1 MERVTGIGGFFF
13 RARDPQAL
21 KTWYQQH
28 LGMFQDREGHEDE
41 PWQQEAGPTAFEPLA
56 ADTEYF
62 SRPEQMWMLN
72 LRVRNLDAMVAQ
84 LREAG
89 IEVKVDPEDYPFGRF
104 ARTHDPE
111 GNPIELWQPLED
123 ADTSRPAAD

>member
-21 KTWYQQH
+21 KAWYQQH
-28 LGMFQDREGHEDE
+28 LGVVQGEDGNEDE
-41 PWQQEAGPTAFEPLA
+41 PWRQEAGPTAFQPFP
-56 ADTEYF
+56 ADTDYF
-62 SRPEQMWMLN
+62 GRPEQMWMLN

-84 LREAG
+84 LREAR
-89 IEVKVDPEDYPFGRF
+89 IEVSVDPENYPYGRF
-104 ARTHDPE
+104 ARIHDPE

-123 ADTSRPAAD
+123 ADTPPSTDG